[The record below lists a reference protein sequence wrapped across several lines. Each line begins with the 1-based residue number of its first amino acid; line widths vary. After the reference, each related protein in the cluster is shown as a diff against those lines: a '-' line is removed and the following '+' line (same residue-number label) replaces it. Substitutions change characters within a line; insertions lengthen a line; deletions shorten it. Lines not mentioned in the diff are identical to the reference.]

1 MDFGRLSD
9 LRYVDFRLP
18 PDHPDTAA
26 VLARARPA
34 APAPPGVYVGCP
46 IWTNKAWLGSYF
58 PAGIKEADYLPY
70 YARQFNSIELNTTHY
85 RIPDAPTV
93 RRWRE
98 AVPPAFRFCPKLPQS
113 ISHERQL
120 YNADDLTL
128 TFCRAIGEL
137 GERLGRAFLQLPP
150 HFGPESLSRLERYLL
165 DFPPGV
171 PLAVELR
178 HPAWFADAGL
188 LASVAALLEALDKTL
203 VISDVAGRRDVLAMR
218 LTTPVAFVRFNGHG
232 LVPSDYQRADAWAA
246 RLAEWLAAGLHA
258 AYFFVH
264 QKDILH
270 SPVWARYF
278 LERLH
283 QLTGLAVAPPRV
295 IPQPVQGSLF

>member
-26 VLARARPA
+26 VLAHGA
-34 APAPPGVYVGCP
+34 ASTPPELFVGCP

-58 PAGIKEADYLPY
+58 PAGIREADYLHH
-70 YARQFNSIELNTTHY
+70 YARQFNSLELNTTHY

-93 RRWRE
+93 RKWRD
-98 AVPPAFRFCPKLPQS
+98 AVPPGFRFCPKLPQS
-113 ISHERQL
+113 ISHDRAL

-128 TFCRAIGEL
+128 TFCRSIREL
-137 GERLGRAFLQLPP
+137 NDRLGWCFLQLPP
-150 HFGPESLSRLERYLL
+150 TFGPENLSRLERYLL
-165 DFPPGV
+165 DFPAGV

-178 HPAWFADAGL
+178 HPSWFSDAV
-188 LASVAALLEALDKTL
+188 AFAAVAALLEALNKNL
-203 VISDVAGRRDVLAMR
+203 VLTDVAGRRDVLHMR
-218 LTTPVAFVRFNGHG
+218 LTTPAAFIRFNGHG
-232 LVPSDYQRADAWAA
+232 LVNSDYQRADAWAERIA
-246 RLAEWLAAGLHA
+246 HWLQQGLRTV
-258 AYFFVH
+258 YFFVH

-270 SPVWARYF
+270 TPRWTQHFLAR
-278 LERLH
+278 LNG
-283 QLTGLAVAPPRV
+283 LTGLAVPAPHV

>member
-18 PDHPDTAA
+18 TDHPETAA
-26 VLARARPA
+26 VLARAHA
-34 APAPPGVYVGCP
+34 ATPQPRVFVGCP

-58 PAGIKEADYLPY
+58 PAGIKDADYLHH

-93 RRWRE
+93 RKWRD
-98 AVPPAFRFCPKLPQS
+98 AVPAGFQFCPKLPQS
-113 ISHERQL
+113 ISHEREL
-120 YNADDLTL
+120 YNADDLTT
-128 TFCRAIGEL
+128 TFCRSISGL
-137 GERLGRAFLQLPP
+137 DDRLGWAFLQLPP
-150 HFGPESLSRLERYLL
+150 MFGPENLPRLERYLL
-165 DFPPGV
+165 DFPDYV

-188 LASVAALLEALDKTL
+188 RESVSAMLEALGKTL
-203 VISDVAGRRDVLAMR
+203 VITDVAGRRDVLHMR
-218 LTTPVAFVRFNGHG
+218 LTTPVAFIRFNGHG
-232 LVPSDYQRADAWAA
+232 LIPSDYARADAWAE
-246 RLAEWLAAGLHA
+246 RLAVWLGAGLQT

-264 QKDILH
+264 QKDIMH
-270 SPVWARYF
+270 SPVWTQYF
-278 LERLH
+278 LAKLNA
-283 QLTGLAVAPPRV
+283 LTGLGITPPRI